1 MTEVEGIAL
10 AFAAGDNGPRCTMT
24 KITDRYEESADAP
37 LFICDFSPPR
47 GAGPELLEPA
57 GRIDAD
63 WISVAYN
70 PGRSTRVSP
79 PIAAHWIKEHTGRDV
94 VFTLATRDMN
104 KIAVQSLLLGAQ
116 LMGLENVVVVQGDR
130 LTERDLSRVKDAS
143 DYRPTELLGAIREMN
158 RGIDF
163 KGLKLRSPTD
173 FCAGASIDLGRGTE
187 REVRLARRKVEAG
200 AQFFIS
206 QPVFDPTPALELLD
220 LYAENSGERLPAP
233 VFFGVQVMT
242 TDGPVFGDVPEWVTD
257 GLAKGRTGADIALE
271 VLGRFTE
278 AGFRAFYLIPPILK
292 GGRRDYEA
300 AQAVLGAHGA
310 GG

>member
-1 MTEVEGIAL
+1 MGIAL
-10 AFAAGDNGPRCTMT
+10 AFAAGDNGPCGSMT

-57 GRIDAD
+57 ARIDAD

-130 LTERDLSRVKDAS
+130 LTERDLSRVRDAS

-173 FCAGASIDLGRGTE
+173 FCAGASIDLGRGIE
-187 REVRLARRKVEAG
+187 KEVRLTGRKAEAG

-206 QPVFDPTPALELLD
+206 QPVFDPTPAVELLD
-220 LYAENSGERLPAP
+220 RYAENSGERLPAP

-242 TDGPVFGDVPEWVTD
+242 TEGPVFGDVPEWVTD
-257 GLAKGRTGADIALE
+257 GLAKGRTGADIALD
-271 VLGRFTE
+271 VLDRFTE

-300 AQAVLGAHGA
+300 AQAVLEAFRR
-310 GG
+310 

>member
-1 MTEVEGIAL
+1 MGIAL
-10 AFAAGDNGPRCTMT
+10 PFAAGENGPRASMT
-24 KITDRYEESADAP
+24 KITDRYEQSADTP
-37 LFICDFSPPR
+37 LVICDFSPPR

-57 GRIDAD
+57 AGIDAD

-70 PGRSTRVSP
+70 PGKSTRVSS
-79 PIAAHWIKEHTGRDV
+79 PIAAHWIKENLGRDV

-104 KIAVQSLLLGAQ
+104 KIAMQSLLLGAQ

-130 LTERDLSRVKDAS
+130 LTERDLSRVRDAS

-158 RGIDF
+158 QGIDF
-163 KGLKLRSPTD
+163 KGLKLQSPTD
-173 FCAGASIDLGRGTE
+173 FCVGASLDLGRGIE

-206 QPVFDPTPALELLD
+206 QPTFDPAGALELLD
-220 LYAENSGERLPAP
+220 RYAEESGERLSAP

-242 TDGPVFGDVPEWVTD
+242 TGSPVFGDVPEWVTD
-257 GLAKGRTGADIALE
+257 GLAKGRSGVDIALD
-271 VLGRFTE
+271 VLDRFIQ
-278 AGFRAFYLIPPILK
+278 AGFRSFYLIPPILK

-300 AQAVLGAHGA
+300 AQVVLEAFRR
-310 GG
+310 

>member
-1 MTEVEGIAL
+1 
-10 AFAAGDNGPRCTMT
+10 MT

-57 GRIDAD
+57 GSIDAD

-104 KIAVQSLLLGAQ
+104 KIAMQSLLLGAQ

-130 LTERDLSRVKDAS
+130 LTERDLSRVRDAS

-158 RGIDF
+158 QGIDF
-163 KGLKLRSPTD
+163 KGLRLRSPTD
-173 FCAGASIDLGRGTE
+173 FCVGTRPARSRSSSSRGIETQK
-187 REVRLARRKVEAG
+187 RSSLRCARWRRAPSSSSRSRLSTRLRPDAR
-200 AQFFIS
+200 
-206 QPVFDPTPALELLD
+206 ALELLD
-220 LYAENSGERLPAP
+220 RYAEEQR
-233 VFFGVQVMT
+233 
-242 TDGPVFGDVPEWVTD
+242 
-257 GLAKGRTGADIALE
+257 R
-271 VLGRFTE
+271 E
-278 AGFRAFYLIPPILK
+278 A
-292 GGRRDYEA
+292 
-300 AQAVLGAHGA
+300 VGA
-310 GG
+310 GVLRSPGHDHRQSCIRRCAGVGDGWARQGSLRCGHSPGGARPVHSGRVPVVLSHSADSEGRQARLRSRSSGAGSLSTIGGGGWLPIDL

>member
-1 MTEVEGIAL
+1 MA
-10 AFAAGDNGPRCTMT
+10 
-24 KITDRYEESADAP
+24 KITDRYEQCRDRT

-47 GAGPELLEPA
+47 GAGTELLAPA

-79 PIAAHWIKEHTGRDV
+79 PFAAHWIKENTGRDV

-130 LTERDLSRVKDAS
+130 LSERDLSRVKDAS
-143 DYRPTELLGAIREMN
+143 DYRPTELIRAIGEMN
-158 RGIDF
+158 EGIDF

-173 FCAGASIDLGRGTE
+173 FCVGASLDLGRGIE

-200 AQFFIS
+200 AQFFMS
-206 QPVFDPTPALELLD
+206 QPIFDPAAALEFLD
-220 LYAENSGERLPAP
+220 RYAEESGDRLSAP

-242 TDGPVFGDVPEWVTD
+242 GDGPVFGDVPSWVTD
-257 GLAKGRTGADIALE
+257 GLAKGRSGVDMALE
-271 VLGRFTE
+271 VLGRFSQ
-278 AGFRAFYLIPPILK
+278 AGFRSFYLIPPILK

-300 AQAVLGAHGA
+300 VQGVLGAHGA